1 MVRRLWLLSLVLVA
15 CAGPRRPPVR
25 PPVGALDHVVRD
37 VCDKQVVLLGE
48 ASHGDARTFEVKTEL
63 IKRLVDECR
72 FSAVLFE
79 AGSYDFIAL
88 ERALAARR
96 ATPAQLANA
105 VGAMWSAA
113 REIEPVLGFLWDRAS
128 AGKLRL
134 GGLDD
139 QISSTALFAQRELPG
154 ELAATLGDTRAACEA
169 ELGRF
174 TRYEYEDTAPYDAT
188 VRDRLLACLAEIR
201 PRARGETAE
210 MAAALTRVVERSFD
224 DGPGGFAARD
234 RSMFDAL
241 RWHLARLPAG
251 AKLIVWCATIH
262 AAKTGEVAP
271 LGSHVHAALGDRAAA
286 IGFSAL
292 GGSHGRIRKP
302 ATPLEPAPAGSLEAH
317 AFAGSAAGDL
327 RYLDRA
333 QLAAL
338 GAVPARPINHRYQTA
353 SWSTIV
359 DGMIVIREERPP
371 QFVRGTA
378 PQ

>member
-1 MVRRLWLLSLVLVA
+1 VLD
-15 CAGPRRPPVR
+15 R
-25 PPVGALDHVVRD
+25 VVRD

-79 AGSYDFIAL
+79 AASYDFIAL

-105 VGAMWSAA
+105 VGAKWSAA
-113 REIEPVLGFLWDRAS
+113 RETEPVLGFLWDRVS
-128 AGKLRL
+128 AGKLRV

-154 ELAATLGDTRAACEA
+154 ELAATLGATRAACEA

-174 TRYEYEDTAPYDAT
+174 TRWEYDVAAPYDAAA
-188 VRDRLLACLAEIR
+188 RDRLLACLAEIR

-210 MAAALTRVVERSFD
+210 MAAALTRFVERSPD
-224 DGPGGFAARD
+224 ADPAGFTARD

-241 RWHLARLPAG
+241 RWYIARLPAG
-251 AKLIVWCATIH
+251 AKLIVWCHTIH
-262 AAKTGEVAP
+262 AAKSGKVAPGGVTP

-292 GGSHGRIRKP
+292 GGSYGRPRK
-302 ATPLEPAPAGSLEAH
+302 ATPIEPAPAGSLEAH
-317 AFAGSAAGDL
+317 AFAGAAAGDL

-333 QLAAL
+333 QLAGL
-338 GAVPARPINHRYQTA
+338 GAVPARPINYQYQTA
-353 SWSTIV
+353 DWSTIV
-359 DGMIVIREERPP
+359 DGMIVIREERQP
-371 QFVRGTA
+371 QYVRGFA